1 MTVITNTS
9 HPALAAAMR
18 LIETDNGG
26 HLIGTVYPG
35 KRINLDE
42 FEIPQ
47 RWEHFIA
54 PAEVGL
60 ARLRAENPA
69 DWENVIIGEYSEMKA
84 IILRQGDLYEAE
96 EILQGYFDA
105 WQCETK

>member
-1 MTVITNTS
+1 MMIDDKS
-9 HPALAAAMR
+9 HPALTAAMR
-18 LIETDNGG
+18 LIECDNGG

-35 KRINLDE
+35 PRINLDQ
-42 FEIPQ
+42 FEIPE

-54 PAEVGL
+54 PAEAGL
-60 ARLRAENPA
+60 ARLREQNPA

-96 EILQGYFDA
+96 EILQGFFDA